1 MHNIMTQ
8 ENTKNFTGATPAKP
22 YRKQDY
28 ALGNGLFLSARQVAV
43 LQQLNL
49 GLANKQ
55 IAHNLGV
62 AEPTIKMHI
71 SALLRAFG
79 VQNRVQV
86 LLKAKELGFV

>member
-1 MHNIMTQ
+1 MVLAH
-8 ENTKNFTGATPAKP
+8 KP

-28 ALGNGLFLSARQVAV
+28 AVGGGVFLSQRQVNV
-43 LQQLNL
+43 LEQLNQ
-49 GLANKQ
+49 GLSNKQ

-62 AEPTIKMHI
+62 AEPTIKMHV

-86 LLKAKELGFV
+86 LLRAKEMGFV

>member
-1 MHNIMTQ
+1 MIVAH
-8 ENTKNFTGATPAKP
+8 KP

-28 ALGNGLFLSARQVAV
+28 AVGDGVFLSQRQVNV
-43 LQQLNL
+43 LEQLNQ
-49 GLANKQ
+49 GLSNKQ

-62 AEPTIKMHI
+62 AEPTIKMHV

-86 LLKAKELGFV
+86 LLRAKDMGFV

>member
-1 MHNIMTQ
+1 M
-8 ENTKNFTGATPAKP
+8 KP
-22 YRKQDY
+22 YNKTDY
-28 ALGNGLFLSARQVAV
+28 ALENGLFLSPRQVAV
-43 LQQLNL
+43 LEQLAL
-49 GLANKQ
+49 GLSNKQ
-55 IAHNLGV
+55 IAHKLGI

>member
-1 MHNIMTQ
+1 MY
-8 ENTKNFTGATPAKP
+8 TPDTFSPIPQNP

-71 SALLRAFG
+71 SALLRALG
-79 VQNRVQV
+79 VQNRVQI
-86 LLKAKELGFV
+86 LLKAKELGFI